1 MEIIGRWRRASIKMD
16 EQDAIDEWSEIEV
29 LRDAF
34 RPAVANVVSQW
45 FDEMEKAIL
54 PEIKANR
61 ELLVALAEGWDDPP
75 NFEAETKMIDF
86 SGIFD
91 FNKWRRLFIDLL
103 TGNIRRII
111 EEGMIAGMLR
121 AGLGQLT
128 QEQLDSRNVQ
138 LDIIEKQVIRSEL
151 VTINTQDDLI
161 GLLIDMVQE
170 NATQNEMQIAMRRK
184 FKGYRSFRVDRI
196 TNTVVVGA
204 FEAGTLL
211 SWKEAGITKKGW
223 LSTQDGRVRE
233 THDAANGQEVDISD
247 VFTVGT
253 AALKHPGDPDGPVG
267 EVVNCRCT
275 MIPIIED

>member
-1 MEIIGRWRRASIKMD
+1 MTYLANLGRYRLGDLNFIVDLDILSDDQIKAG
-16 EQDAIDEWSEIEV
+16 EQEQQQREWQAIETM
-29 LRDAF
+29 RDAF

-54 PEIKANR
+54 PEIKA
-61 ELLVALAEGWDDPP
+61 
-75 NFEAETKMIDF
+75 EAKMIDF

-151 VTINTQDDLI
+151 VTKNTQDDLI
-161 GLLIDMVQE
+161 GLLIDMVQD
-170 NATQNEMQIAMRRK
+170 NATQDEMQIAMRRK
-184 FKGYRSFRVDRI
+184 FEGYRNYRVDRI

-211 SWKEAGITKKGW
+211 SWQEAGITKKGW

-233 THDAANGQEVDISD
+233 THDAANGQQVDISD

-253 AALKHPGDPDGPVG
+253 AALKHPGDPDGPPG
-267 EVVNCRCT
+267 EIINCRCT
-275 MIPIIED
+275 LLPIIED